1 MTAAAAASTETAPEH
16 NRAAVRTDRTALLLL
31 GALFVFRLFY
41 GAQLG
46 LAFDEAYYW
55 QWSRHLDYWY
65 YDQGPGIAYVI
76 RAGTLLFG
84 DTPLGVRLGVL
95 LLGSAASW
103 LSYLTARRWAG
114 PAVALWTLA
123 LLNVAP
129 LLAAGTV
136 LATYDVPQVFFWSAA
151 LYALTRTVQEDR
163 PSLWYAV
170 GALVGLG
177 LLCKVT
183 MLLFAPCTLLFL
195 LTVPAYRRHL
205 GTPHPYLAFAL
216 ALLFLAPL
224 FVWNAN
230 HDWLWWKHTA
240 TLGNRTKGAKPF
252 RWFGDFWAGQ
262 LLVVGPVLFAQLWGG
277 WSRRFRTPASAFF
290 VSFFLPVL
298 LVCAFNSLRSKVE
311 PNWPVPMHLT
321 GLMLVA
327 LVFSEAWASGRRG
340 ARAAIIATV
349 GLSAYVTAAAF
360 FPVLLTMFGPVSSN
374 VGVKLNETYGWEQI
388 AAPVQAAREELAKEG
403 RGVFVA
409 SVNYRVNSILAFYLP
424 DKPQTK
430 GLYLRSRRDQYWL
443 WTDPETLVGQNAV
456 LVFDNENEDAVTL
469 ARRYFASVEGPEVVE
484 VRRPGFSGAAKAYRI
499 YRCREFRGYDP
510 NSHVDGY

>member
-1 MTAAAAASTETAPEH
+1 MTTGTTILPPPAG
-16 NRAAVRTDRTALLLL
+16 AVRGYRTALLLL
-31 GALFVFRLFY
+31 GAFFAFRLLY

-55 QWSRHLDYWY
+55 QWSRHLDIWY

-84 DTPLGVRLGVL
+84 DIPLGVRFGVL
-95 LLGSAASW
+95 LLGTAASW

-114 PAVALWTLA
+114 PTVALWTLV

-129 LLAAGTV
+129 LLTAGTV
-136 LATYDVPQVFFWSAA
+136 LATYDVPQVFFWVAA
-151 LYALTRTVQEDR
+151 LYALTKTLQEDR
-163 PSLWYAV
+163 PALWYAV
-170 GALVGLG
+170 GGLVGLG

-183 MLLFAPCTLLFL
+183 MLLFAPCALVLLL
-195 LTVPAYRRHL
+195 AVPQYRRHL
-205 GTPHPYLAFAL
+205 ATPHPYLAFAL

-224 FVWNAN
+224 FVWNAS

-240 TLGNRTKGAKPF
+240 TLGNRTKGAAPF
-252 RWFGDFWAGQ
+252 RWFGDFWGGQ
-262 LLVVGPVLFAQLWGG
+262 LLVVGPLLLAQLWAA

-290 VSFFLPVL
+290 LSFYLPIL

-321 GLMLVA
+321 GLMLVG
-327 LVFSEAWASGRRG
+327 LVFAEAWTRRTRA
-340 ARAAIIATV
+340 ARAGIVATV

-360 FPVLLTMFGPVSSN
+360 FPAVLTMFGPVSSK

-388 AAPVQAAREELAKEG
+388 AGRVQAAREELATEG

-424 DKPQTK
+424 DRPQTK
-430 GLYLRSRRDQYWL
+430 GLYLNSRRDQYWL
-443 WTDPETLVGQNAV
+443 WTDPRPLVGQDAV
-456 LVFDNENEDAVTL
+456 LVFDNDDPEAVAL
-469 ARRYFASVEGPEVVE
+469 ARRYFKTVEGPEIVE
-484 VRRPGFSGAAKAYRI
+484 VLRPGFSGPVKSYRI
-499 YRCREFRGYDP
+499 FRCRNFRGYAP
-510 NSHVDGY
+510 AAHVNGY